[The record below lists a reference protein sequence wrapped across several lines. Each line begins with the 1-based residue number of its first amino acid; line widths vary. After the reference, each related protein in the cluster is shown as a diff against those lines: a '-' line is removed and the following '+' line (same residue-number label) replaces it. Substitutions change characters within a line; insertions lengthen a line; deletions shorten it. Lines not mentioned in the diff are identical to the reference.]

1 MNRFLWKYPTRS
13 RPDLFQERL
22 INWLERLGVH
32 KEDHHRWVIT
42 IDESDE
48 TMNNPKMLEWIK
60 QTFEEF
66 SQRFRGTLDYSVYVL
81 TNSGKISA
89 CNAGVNE
96 ELEVF
101 DADFISLV
109 SDDMV
114 LMPEGVGIGT
124 KIAEEILR
132 NYPDGDAALHI
143 NDGLQGM
150 RLCTFSC
157 MGRKFYDRFGY
168 LYHPDYV
175 STHCDDEFTQLA
187 WGLRRM
193 IWVPEVWVKHDWVG
207 NTRPDEM
214 HQKNHALMSRDAQ
227 VYQERVKRQFP
238 KDKIVRTDSPEVTCT
253 LLVRSEQQ
261 T

>member
-1 MNRFLWKYPTRS
+1 MDRFLWKYPTRS
-13 RPDLFQERL
+13 RPDLFQKRL
-22 INWLERLGVH
+22 INWLEMLDVQDR
-32 KEDHHRWVIT
+32 EHHRWVIT

-48 TMNNPKMLEWIK
+48 TMNNTEMMDWIQ
-60 QTFEEF
+60 QTFK
-66 SQRFRGTLDYSVYVL
+66 QFRPDENMGVLDYSIYIL

-96 ELEVF
+96 ELQVF

-114 LMPEGVGIGT
+114 LTEAGLGLGP
-124 KIAEEILR
+124 KIKAEILH

-150 RLCTFSC
+150 KLCTFSC

-207 NTRPDEM
+207 HSRPDEM

-238 KDKIVRTDSPEVTCT
+238 KDRIIRTNSPEVTCT
-253 LLVRSEQQ
+253 LLVRSE
-261 T
+261 